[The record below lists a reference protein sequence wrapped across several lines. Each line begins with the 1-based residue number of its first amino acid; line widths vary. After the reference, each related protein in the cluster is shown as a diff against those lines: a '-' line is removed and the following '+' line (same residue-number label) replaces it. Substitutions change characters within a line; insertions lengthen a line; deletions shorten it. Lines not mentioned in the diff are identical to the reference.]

1 MCFWNCSGR
10 KNRYFYFRN
19 RNECDFLIKEKDS
32 EKISAAI
39 QASIHFGSPAVRE
52 REVLGLM
59 EAMEEYGLEEGL
71 ILTMDDEEV
80 LKIEGK
86 DGQKKIIVKSAWKW
100 MLE

>member
-1 MCFWNCSGR
+1 
-10 KNRYFYFRN
+10 
-19 RNECDFLIKEKDS
+19 
-32 EKISAAI
+32 
-39 QASIHFGSPAVRE
+39 
-52 REVLGLM
+52 M

-86 DGQKKIIVKSAWKW
+86 DGQKRIIVKSVWKW